1 VLTAAII
8 GCGRVVQVGH
18 LLGFKEVR
26 DRIRV
31 VAVADPVR
39 ENRDVVGEALDIP
52 EHFRFA
58 DYGDLLKEVEFD
70 FADQALPHF
79 LHEEAIIA
87 CAEHGRHVLTE
98 KPLTTSV
105 ESAKAI
111 ASAVK
116 KAGIKFGI
124 QHNYLHNPKLSAIYA
139 AIRKGGGALIDSGY
153 HSLYMGEQFM
163 DTRVSD
169 VAARICVT

>member
-1 VLTAAII
+1 MLTAAII

-79 LHEEAIIA
+79 LHEEAIIV
-87 CAEHGRHVLTE
+87 CAERSSRPYRKASDDECGERQSNRLGR
-98 KPLTTSV
+98 
-105 ESAKAI
+105 
-111 ASAVK
+111 
-116 KAGIKFGI
+116 
-124 QHNYLHNPKLSAIYA
+124 Q
-139 AIRKGGGALIDSGY
+139 KGGHQVWYTAQLP
-153 HSLYMGEQFM
+153 
-163 DTRVSD
+163 
-169 VAARICVT
+169 ARSETVCDLHGHPGG